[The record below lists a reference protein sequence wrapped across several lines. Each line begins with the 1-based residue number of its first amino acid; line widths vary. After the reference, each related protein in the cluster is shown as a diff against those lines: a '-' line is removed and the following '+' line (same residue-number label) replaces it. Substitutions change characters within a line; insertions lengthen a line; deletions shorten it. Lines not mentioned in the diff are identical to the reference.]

1 MEQGKQVAAGGGEPL
16 DLGSKLVM
24 LLGGAL
30 ASLALVA
37 ISSVLPAI
45 DTALAHTP
53 ADSLLVKQL
62 VGAVGAAMMV
72 GSLLAGFLIGRI
84 AVRTILLAATLAYV
98 LSGTAGLY
106 LSDLRLLVASRM
118 LLGLSAALI
127 QITALTLINTRLQ
140 GPARAH
146 WMGLH
151 ISIAMAFTILIQPI
165 AGFIGDQG
173 WRFPFALHAL
183 GLLILPAVLTI
194 HEPRR
199 PTVTTAAGQRSD
211 DRAERKAFW
220 AVFPFHYLPL
230 AILIGSMVFLPTI
243 YAPFLLREKGL
254 GNPSTIALVLTA
266 DSIAGALIAS
276 QYGRARRYLTRH
288 GAFAT
293 SFAIAGIGMLVAGLS
308 SHVAGVIGGMLFYGL
323 GVGWFV
329 PNLMTALGEKIDG
342 ARQAHAVGIV
352 KAAHFSSAGVALL
365 IMEPLSRSYGPQMS
379 LLVMSGV
386 AALLLVIILLRSS
399 LGGTNPLRVGLAPL
413 PVAAAGQSA

>member
-1 MEQGKQVAAGGGEPL
+1 MGNDRQAAADGGSAAL
-16 DLGSKLVM
+16 DLGSRLVM

-30 ASLALVA
+30 ASLAMVS

-45 DTALAHTP
+45 DTALARTP

-62 VGAVGAAMMV
+62 IGAVGLAMMI
-72 GSLLAGFLIGRI
+72 GSLLAGFLIGRV
-84 AVRTILLAATLAYV
+84 AVRTILLTSTLAYV
-98 LSGTAGLY
+98 LAGTAGLY
-106 LSDLRLLVASRM
+106 LSDLRVLVATRM

-140 GPARAH
+140 GSARAH

-151 ISIAMAFTILIQPI
+151 ISIAMACTILVQPI
-165 AGFIGDQG
+165 AGFIGDHG
-173 WRFPFALHAL
+173 WRLPFALHAL

-194 HEPRR
+194 REQQRPALPKTTEPK
-199 PTVTTAAGQRSD
+199 AD
-211 DRAERKAFW
+211 RKAFW
-220 AVFPFHYLPL
+220 SVFPFHYLPL
-230 AILIGSMVFLPTI
+230 AILIGSIVFLPAI

-266 DSIAGALIAS
+266 DSIAGAVVAS

-293 SFAIAGIGMLVAGLS
+293 SFAIVAVGMLVAGLS
-308 SHVAGVIGGMLFYGL
+308 SSVVGVIGGMMFYGL

-342 ARQAHAVGIV
+342 DRQAHAVGLV
-352 KAAHFSSAGVALL
+352 KAAHFTSAGLALL

-379 LLVMSGV
+379 LLAMSCV
-386 AALLLVIILLRSS
+386 SAFLLVIMLLRSG
-399 LGGTNPLRVGLAPL
+399 LGKASPLRASLAPQ
-413 PVAAAGQSA
+413 PS

>member
-1 MEQGKQVAAGGGEPL
+1 MGNDRQAVADSGAGL
-16 DLGSKLVM
+16 DLGSRLVM

-30 ASLALVA
+30 ASLAMVS

-62 VGAVGAAMMV
+62 IGAVGLAMMI
-72 GSLLAGFLIGRI
+72 GSLLAGFLIGRV
-84 AVRTILLAATLAYV
+84 AVRTILLTSTLAYV
-98 LSGTAGLY
+98 LAGTAGLY
-106 LSDLRLLVASRM
+106 LSDLRMLVSTRM

-140 GPARAH
+140 GPVRAH

-151 ISIAMAFTILIQPI
+151 ISIAMACTILVQPI
-165 AGFIGDQG
+165 AGFIGDHG
-173 WRFPFALHAL
+173 WRLPFALHAL

-194 HEPRR
+194 REQQRPAMPKATEPK
-199 PTVTTAAGQRSD
+199 AN
-211 DRAERKAFW
+211 RKAFW
-220 AVFPFHYLPL
+220 SVFPFHYLPL
-230 AILIGSMVFLPTI
+230 AILIGSIVFLPAI

-266 DSIAGALIAS
+266 DSIAGAVIAS

-293 SFAIAGIGMLVAGLS
+293 SFAIVAVGMLVAGLS
-308 SHVAGVIGGMLFYGL
+308 SSVVGVIGGMMFYGL

-342 ARQAHAVGIV
+342 DRQAHAVGLV
-352 KAAHFSSAGVALL
+352 KAAHFTSAGLALL

-379 LLVMSGV
+379 LLAMSCV
-386 AALLLVIILLRSS
+386 SAFLLVVMLLRSG
-399 LGGTNPLRVGLAPL
+399 LGKASPLRAGFAPQ
-413 PVAAAGQSA
+413 PS

>member
-1 MEQGKQVAAGGGEPL
+1 MGNDKQATADGGGAAI

-30 ASLALVA
+30 ASLAMVS

-45 DTALAHTP
+45 DTALARTP

-62 VGAVGAAMMV
+62 IGAVGLAMMI
-72 GSLLAGFLIGRI
+72 GSLLAGFLIGRV
-84 AVRTILLAATLAYV
+84 AVRTILLTSTIAYV
-98 LSGTAGLY
+98 LAGTAGLY
-106 LSDLRLLVASRM
+106 LSDLRVLVATRM

-140 GPARAH
+140 GPVRAH

-151 ISIAMAFTILIQPI
+151 ISIAMACTILVQPI
-165 AGFIGDQG
+165 AGFIGDHG
-173 WRFPFALHAL
+173 WRLPFALHAL

-194 HEPRR
+194 QEQPR
-199 PTVTTAAGQRSD
+199 PATPQTAAPRS
-211 DRAERKAFW
+211 ESKAFW
-220 AVFPFHYLPL
+220 SVFPFHYLPL
-230 AILIGSMVFLPTI
+230 AILIGSIVFLPAI

-266 DSIAGALIAS
+266 DSIAGAVVAS

-293 SFAIAGIGMLVAGLS
+293 SFAIVAVGMLVAGLS
-308 SHVAGVIGGMLFYGL
+308 SSVVGVIGGMMFYGL

-342 ARQAHAVGIV
+342 DRQAHAVGLV
-352 KAAHFSSAGVALL
+352 KAAHFTSAGLALL

-379 LLVMSGV
+379 LLAMSCV
-386 AALLLVIILLRSS
+386 STFLLVVMLLRSG
-399 LGGTNPLRVGLAPL
+399 LGKASPLRANLAPQ
-413 PVAAAGQSA
+413 PS

>member
-1 MEQGKQVAAGGGEPL
+1 MGNDRQAVADSGGAAL
-16 DLGSKLVM
+16 DLGSRLVM

-30 ASLALVA
+30 ASLAMVS

-62 VGAVGAAMMV
+62 IGAVGLAMMI
-72 GSLLAGFLIGRI
+72 GSLLAGFLIGRV
-84 AVRTILLAATLAYV
+84 AVRTILLTSTLAYV
-98 LSGTAGLY
+98 LAGTAGLY
-106 LSDLRLLVASRM
+106 LSDLRMLVATRM

-140 GPARAH
+140 GPVRAH

-151 ISIAMAFTILIQPI
+151 ISIAMACTILVQPI
-165 AGFIGDQG
+165 AGFIGDHG
-173 WRFPFALHAL
+173 WRLPFALHAL

-194 HEPRR
+194 REQQRPAMPKATEPK
-199 PTVTTAAGQRSD
+199 AN
-211 DRAERKAFW
+211 RKAFW
-220 AVFPFHYLPL
+220 SVFPFHYLPL
-230 AILIGSMVFLPTI
+230 AILIGSIVFLPAI

-266 DSIAGALIAS
+266 DSIAGAVIAS

-293 SFAIAGIGMLVAGLS
+293 SFAIVAVGMLVAGLS
-308 SHVAGVIGGMLFYGL
+308 SSVIGVIGGMMFYGL

-342 ARQAHAVGIV
+342 DRQAHAVGLV
-352 KAAHFSSAGVALL
+352 KAAHFTSAGLALL

-379 LLVMSGV
+379 LLAMSCV
-386 AALLLVIILLRSS
+386 SAFLLVVMLLRSG
-399 LGGTNPLRVGLAPL
+399 LGKASPLRANLAPQ
-413 PVAAAGQSA
+413 PS

>member
-1 MEQGKQVAAGGGEPL
+1 MNTGEQAATDGGSASL

-30 ASLALVA
+30 ASLAMVS

-45 DTALAHTP
+45 DTALARTP
-53 ADSLLVKQL
+53 AESLLVKQL
-62 VGAVGAAMMV
+62 IGAVGLAMMI
-72 GSLLAGFLIGRI
+72 GSLLAGFLIGRV
-84 AVRTILLAATLAYV
+84 AVRTILFSSTLVYV
-98 LSGTAGLY
+98 LAGTAGLY
-106 LSDLRLLVASRM
+106 LSDLRVLVASRM
-118 LLGLSAALI
+118 LLGLAAALI

-140 GPARAH
+140 GPTRAH

-151 ISIAMAFTILIQPI
+151 ISIAMVCTILVQPI
-165 AGFIGDQG
+165 AGLIGDHG
-173 WRFPFALHAL
+173 WRLPFALHAL

-194 HEPRR
+194 HEQQR
-199 PTVTTAAGQRSD
+199 PATPKTAARRSED
-211 DRAERKAFW
+211 QADRKAFW

-230 AILIGSMVFLPTI
+230 AILIGSIVFLPAI

-266 DSIAGALIAS
+266 DSIAGAVIAS

-293 SFAIAGIGMLVAGLS
+293 SFAIAAIGMLIAGLS
-308 SHVAGVIGGMLFYGL
+308 SSVVGVIGGMLFYGL

-342 ARQAHAVGIV
+342 PRQAHAVGIV
-352 KAAHFSSAGVALL
+352 KAAHFTSAGLALL

-379 LLVMSGV
+379 LIAMSCV
-386 AALLLVIILLRSS
+386 SAFLLIIILLRSGVGRAS
-399 LGGTNPLRVGLAPL
+399 PLRASLAPL
-413 PVAAAGQSA
+413 PS